1 MIEVSSI
8 VFKFCSDKYIY
19 IISTKQVNINIL
31 YRHEQNIKCD
41 QKMNNQLANK
51 ESFFTQE
58 DGIRIN
64 RSQHKQDRKHLTYNS
79 CLTIF
84 H

>member
-19 IISTKQVNINIL
+19 IISAEQVNTNIL

-41 QKMNNQLANK
+41 QNMNNQLANK
-51 ESFFTQE
+51 KSFFTQE
-58 DGIRIN
+58 VGIRLN
-64 RSQHKQDRKHLTYNS
+64 LSQHK
-79 CLTIF
+79 
-84 H
+84 

>member
-19 IISTKQVNINIL
+19 IISIKQVNINIL

-41 QKMNNQLANK
+41 QNMNNQLANK
-51 ESFFTQE
+51 KSFFTQE
-58 DGIRIN
+58 VGIRLN
-64 RSQHKQDRKHLTYNS
+64 LSQKNKTESLN
-79 CLTIF
+79 L
-84 H
+84 

>member
-1 MIEVSSI
+1 LIEVSSI

-31 YRHEQNIKCD
+31 YRHEQNIKSD

-51 ESFFTQE
+51 DSFFTQE
-58 DGIRIN
+58 DGIRLN
-64 RSQHKQDRKHLTYNS
+64 LSQKNKTESLN
-79 CLTIF
+79 L
-84 H
+84 